1 MCVRN
6 GWKVDGSRTWYAL
19 PFTLLT
25 LQCFISPSLHSSTPY
40 FHLSTLSPSTSPPQ
54 YLVMDYYVGGDVLT
68 LLSKFEDHLP
78 EEMSRFYACE
88 MVLAIDSI
96 HKMGYV
102 HR

>member
-1 MCVRN
+1 MESRWELHMVRI
-6 GWKVDGSRTWYAL
+6 
-19 PFTLLT
+19 TLHSPHSSMLHFSFPP
-25 LQCFISPSLHSSTPY
+25 LLHPLLPSLHPI
-40 FHLSTLSPSTSPPQ
+40 TLPPPPQ

>member
-1 MCVRN
+1 
-6 GWKVDGSRTWYAL
+6 
-19 PFTLLT
+19 
-25 LQCFISPSLHSSTPY
+25 
-40 FHLSTLSPSTSPPQ
+40 
-54 YLVMDYYVGGDVLT
+54 MDYYVGGDVLT